1 MANRLLWDN
10 SGGTFRNVPP
20 LLTSGGIRHDI
31 HRAKASGTAAGMG
44 RSNSG
49 LQKQRVVSPAVVQ
62 GEGNNDNY
70 ILSLGTGTVV
80 CCQFNDTAD

>member
-1 MANRLLWDN
+1 
-10 SGGTFRNVPP
+10 
-20 LLTSGGIRHDI
+20 
-31 HRAKASGTAAGMG
+31 MG
-44 RSNSG
+44 KSNSG
-49 LQKQRVVSPAVVQ
+49 LQKQRVVNPAVVQ

>member
-1 MANRLLWDN
+1 MTISLR
-10 SGGTFRNVPP
+10 GYYG
-20 LLTSGGIRHDI
+20 DI
-31 HRAKASGTAAGMG
+31 HRVEASGTAAGMG

-80 CCQFNDTAD
+80 CCPFNDTVD